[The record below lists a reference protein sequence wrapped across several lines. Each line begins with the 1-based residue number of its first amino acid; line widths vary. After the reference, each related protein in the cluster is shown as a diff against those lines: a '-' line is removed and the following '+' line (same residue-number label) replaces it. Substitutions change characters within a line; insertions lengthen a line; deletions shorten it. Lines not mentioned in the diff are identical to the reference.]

1 MPGDDPYHPRVM
13 VREEH
18 TICLIGFDDEADAF
32 ELVPLARGFRISFP
46 HAFAGQGIM
55 AWAVYSYDIEGGR
68 VRRNSLGVSFE
79 SGPGSTD
86 SMPVTV
92 YF

>member
-1 MPGDDPYHPRVM
+1 MAGDDPYQPRVL

-18 TICLIGFDDEADAF
+18 TICLIGFDDEGDAF
-32 ELVPLARGFRISFP
+32 ELVPSARGFRISFP

-68 VRRNSLGVSFE
+68 VRRNSRECHLNRARGRRIRC
-79 SGPGSTD
+79 P
-86 SMPVTV
+86 
-92 YF
+92 